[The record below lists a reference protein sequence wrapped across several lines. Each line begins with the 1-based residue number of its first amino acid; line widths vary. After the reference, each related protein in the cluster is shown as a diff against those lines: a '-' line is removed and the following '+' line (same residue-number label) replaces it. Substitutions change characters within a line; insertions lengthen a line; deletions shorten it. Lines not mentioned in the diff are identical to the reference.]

1 MARFEPRG
9 VLEGV
14 MDALSR
20 GTTNQQRKS
29 GGAPAGGG
37 GGALI
42 GGFIDAV
49 KGKLGG
55 K

>member
-1 MARFEPRG
+1 
-9 VLEGV
+9 